1 MSEMNSHMQL
11 DAHGFEEIVSA
22 FEAFT
27 RNSVSEQEVVSF
39 LEAQTLLPK
48 DVYDLFLGRYWL
60 ASGLTDSQYFYKA
73 KNHLD
78 TYLERIEGVEINDYP
93 TETYLPQAISNAYAF
108 AGMLYANLGDKEL
121 ALKYYKGHHY
131 MDVQWGVSP
140 EDIMGVRL
148 FSFRRFSQHSLSD
161 LINNEITV
169 CRPQKMNDPFDS
181 IYTLW
186 VEHYDEFCKEKNHV
200 DPFTNSFDYFRI
212 RSFVK
217 DSMRKHPYNNILM
230 WSHYA
235 DEHKGFCVEYHFSN
249 KFVFSSLNNKIAMRF
264 HSINYTDKT
273 VVLDNRLTSVVG
285 FYTKQKCWEYEN
297 EERLLTY
304 IPGIESDIAHVPLDE
319 NSYIRSVY
327 FGFRCP
333 RNDRETIMRILGTG
347 VMYYQMRHSLSDVYR
362 LTPDQLI

>member
-1 MSEMNSHMQL
+1 MSDIKSHKQL
-11 DAHGFEEIVSA
+11 DAHVFEEIVSA

-27 RNSVSEQEVVSF
+27 RNSVSEQDVVSF

-60 ASGLTDSQYFYKA
+60 VLGLTDSKYLYKA

-78 TYLERIEGVEINDYP
+78 TYLVRIEGVEINDYP

-131 MDVQWGVSP
+131 MDVQWEVSP

-181 IYTLW
+181 IFTLW
-186 VEHYDEFCKEKNHV
+186 VEHYAEFCKEKNHV

-217 DSMRKHPYNNILM
+217 DSMGKHPYN
-230 WSHYA
+230 
-235 DEHKGFCVEYHFSN
+235 
-249 KFVFSSLNNKIAMRF
+249 
-264 HSINYTDKT
+264 KT
-273 VVLDNRLTSVVG
+273 
-285 FYTKQKCWEYEN
+285 F
-297 EERLLTY
+297 
-304 IPGIESDIAHVPLDE
+304 
-319 NSYIRSVY
+319 
-327 FGFRCP
+327 
-333 RNDRETIMRILGTG
+333 
-347 VMYYQMRHSLSDVYR
+347 
-362 LTPDQLI
+362 